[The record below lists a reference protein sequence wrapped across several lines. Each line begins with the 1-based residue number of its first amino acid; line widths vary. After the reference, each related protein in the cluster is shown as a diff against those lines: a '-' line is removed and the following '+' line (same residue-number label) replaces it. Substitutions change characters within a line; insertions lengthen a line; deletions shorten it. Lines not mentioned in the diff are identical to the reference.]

1 MKLATGKVT
10 APGRKQVF
18 RRGKPF
24 GDVIGLFEE
33 TAPAG
38 MEPLLEPMMVRGRRT
53 KGPASVADSRALCEA
68 DIAKLSAAVR
78 RIRSPRG
85 LLAQPTEKLQRTTEQ
100 TRERLL
106 SRFGSKRSR

>member
-1 MKLATGKVT
+1 
-10 APGRKQVF
+10 
-18 RRGKPF
+18 
-24 GDVIGLFEE
+24 
-33 TAPAG
+33 

-53 KGPASVADSRALCEA
+53 RGPASVADSRALCEA
-68 DIAKLSAAVR
+68 DIAELSAAVR

-85 LLAQPTEKLQRTTEQ
+85 LVAQPTEKLQRTTEQ